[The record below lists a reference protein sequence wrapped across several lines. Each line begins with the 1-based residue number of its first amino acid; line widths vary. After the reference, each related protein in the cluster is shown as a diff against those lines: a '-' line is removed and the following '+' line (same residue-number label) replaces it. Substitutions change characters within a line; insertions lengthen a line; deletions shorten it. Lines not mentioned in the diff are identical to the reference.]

1 MKTFQVYKLQTT
13 PDAKCYIGS
22 TTKPLSQ
29 RLSEHICMYSR
40 WIQGKRQPY
49 VSSFDVIGIDK
60 DSVFVKAFNG
70 ERIFIDYDAVSI
82 ELLEICRTKEE
93 MRQAEKRFVKE
104 SQCVNRNMPCRTSQE
119 YYNDKIDY
127 FKQYYQERKQAK
139 QAYGREYYKRK
150 KLQKKIF

>member
-1 MKTFQVYKLQTT
+1 MKTFQVYKLHTT

-22 TTKPLSQ
+22 TTKPLNQ

-40 WIQGKRQPY
+40 WIEGKGQPY
-49 VSSFDVIGIDK
+49 LSSFDVIGIDK
-60 DSVFVKAFNG
+60 DSV
-70 ERIFIDYDAVSI
+70 SI
-82 ELLEICRTKEE
+82 ERLEMCRTEEE

-139 QAYGREYYKRK
+139 QAYGREYYKKK
-150 KLQKKIF
+150 KLQKHEG